1 MDSLVVVAIDF
12 GTTYSGWAFSFRH
25 DYERDPTKVS
35 AKNWEGGTL
44 VSQKGPTCILI
55 KPDGKTAD
63 SFGYDAESKY
73 AEKAEENEQDQWFF
87 FKRFKM
93 LLFKD
98 QGMTRSATLED
109 ESGKKLPAM
118 TVFSLSIDYL
128 KKDVLDTLSKQVDTS
143 LEVHDIHWVLTVPAI
158 WNDAAKQFMREA
170 AQKAGIL
177 GKSLTICLEP
187 EAASIYCRHLQV
199 SKSPA
204 AGEKSSLAQFSSGT
218 KYLVLDAGGGTVD
231 ITVHEV
237 TTSGELKE
245 LHKASGGAWG
255 GIQVDKAYEAF
266 ISSIIGRH
274 VILQFKK
281 RHMDDYIEIFR
292 EFEIKKRKISPSKQD
307 KITFRIPASLSAL
320 CCEMTGKDL
329 KTSILQSRFSGKIRV
344 STDKFRVDADV
355 VWEFFHP
362 ALKSIID
369 HVVSLLKEPSVLGCV
384 AILMVGGF
392 SASPMLQERV
402 RTEFSKLR
410 VIVPDDAGLAVL
422 KGAVIFGHEPT
433 AINERIIKYTYGT
446 GCTHKYDKCC
456 QHPTGRVER
465 NTHGQLVCYDIF
477 DIHASAGQSV
487 KLHEE
492 QPEEIYSPSED
503 NQDAV
508 GFGIYSS
515 PSTHPYFTF
524 ENDCKQIGYFSIPI
538 ADKSLGRNR
547 SFGCTFIFGGTEICV
562 KVVDKE
568 NGEVTY
574 EAINFLG

>member
-1 MDSLVVVAIDF
+1 MDPLAVVAIDF

-25 DYERDPTKVS
+25 NYELDPTKVYS
-35 AKNWEGGTL
+35 KTWVGGTHI
-44 VSQKGPTCILI
+44 SRKGPTCILI
-55 KPDGKTAD
+55 NPDGKTAD

-98 QGMTRSATLED
+98 QGITRSATLED

-118 TVFSLSIDYL
+118 TVFSLSIDYI
-128 KKDVLDTLSKQVDTS
+128 KKNVLDTLNKQVDNS
-143 LEVHDIHWVLTVPAI
+143 LEVDEIHWVLTVPAI

-170 AQKAGIL
+170 AQKAGIP
-177 GKSLTICLEP
+177 GKNLTICLEP

-199 SKSPA
+199 SKSQA
-204 AGEKSSLAQFSSGT
+204 DGEKTSLAQFSSGT

-274 VILQFKK
+274 VIMQFKK
-281 RHMDDYIEIFR
+281 RHLDDYIEIFR
-292 EFEIKKRKISPSKQD
+292 DFEIIKREISPSKQD
-307 KITFRIPASLSAL
+307 KITFRIPASLSEL

-329 KTSILQSRFSGKIRV
+329 KTLILQSPFSGQIRV
-344 STDKFRVDADV
+344 ATDKLKVHADV
-355 VWEFFHP
+355 VREFFHP
-362 ALKSIID
+362 SVKNIID
-369 HVVSLLKEPSVLGCV
+369 LVVSLLKEPPALGCV

-392 SASPMLQERV
+392 SASSMLQERV
-402 RTEFSKLR
+402 RKEFPNLR
-410 VIVPDDAGLAVL
+410 IIVPEEAGLAVL

-433 AINERIIKYTYGT
+433 AINERIIRYTYGT
-446 GCTHKYDKCC
+446 GSIHKYDKRC

-465 NTHGQLVCYDIF
+465 KSNGELVCYDIF
-477 DIHASAGQSV
+477 NIHASEGQSI
-487 KLHEE
+487 KLNEE
-492 QPEEIYSPSED
+492 QPELIYTPAED
-503 NQDAV
+503 GQDCI
-508 GFGIYSS
+508 GFEIYSS
-515 PSTHPYFTF
+515 PKKHPYFTF
-524 ENDCKQIGYFSIPI
+524 ENDCKQIGYLSIPI
-538 ADKSLGRNR
+538 LDKSLGQNR
-547 SFGCTFIFGGTEICV
+547 RFGCTFIFGGTEICV

-568 NGEVTY
+568 NGKVTY
-574 EAINFLG
+574 ESINFLG